1 MYSPTNEETE
11 RFSAEGYGA
20 IPVSRTVLADIKT
33 PIEVLRT
40 LMGVDSHC
48 YILESVENRQ
58 RWGRYTFLGFD
69 PILDIVCSDGRTEIR
84 ENGDTKVHEGDPTEV
99 IREVISRF
107 RSPRIEGMPPF
118 TGGLVGYFS
127 YDYIKYAE
135 PSLRIDA
142 RDDEGFE
149 DADLMLFDKVIAFDN
164 FRQTITVIVNMI
176 PGLRGYD
183 EASGLIDRII
193 ELIREGRVCEHQPLK
208 LGSDFV
214 PMHSEDRYC
223 EMVDVAKKRIKE
235 GDIFQVVLSNRLEA
249 EMEGSLLDVY
259 RVLRTT
265 NPSPYMFYFS
275 GSDIEVAGAS
285 PETLVKLKDGVLHTF
300 PLAGTRPRGRT
311 DEGDRRLE
319 RELLS
324 DEKEL
329 AEHNMLVDLG
339 RNDIGKV
346 SEFGSV
352 KVEKYME
359 IERFSHVMHIGSTVK
374 GEIRGDM
381 DALDAIEAVLPAGT
395 LSGAP
400 KLMACSII
408 DELEDCKRGIY
419 GGAIGYIDLT
429 GNMDVCIGI
438 RIAYRKN
445 GKVFVRSG
453 AGIVADS
460 VPENE
465 YRECMNKARAVVEAV
480 RTAAGGLE

>member
-20 IPVSRTVLADIKT
+20 IPVSRTVLADIRT

-107 RSPRIEGMPPF
+107 RSPRFEGMPPF

-183 EASGLIDRII
+183 EACGLIDRII
-193 ELIREGRVCEHQPLK
+193 DLIREGRVGEHQPLK

-214 PMHSEDRYC
+214 PMHSEERYC
-223 EMVDVAKKRIKE
+223 EMVDAAKKRIKE

-285 PETLVKLKDGVLHTF
+285 PETLVKLKGDETPRPHRRGGPEAREGA
-300 PLAGTRPRGRT
+300 PLRREGAGRT
-311 DEGDRRLE
+311 QHASGPGEERHREGIGVRIGEGREVHGDRE
-319 RELLS
+319 
-324 DEKEL
+324 
-329 AEHNMLVDLG
+329 
-339 RNDIGKV
+339 
-346 SEFGSV
+346 
-352 KVEKYME
+352 
-359 IERFSHVMHIGSTVK
+359 
-374 GEIRGDM
+374 
-381 DALDAIEAVLPAGT
+381 VLPRDAHR
-395 LSGAP
+395 LH
-400 KLMACSII
+400 
-408 DELEDCKRGIY
+408 RQ
-419 GGAIGYIDLT
+419 GGD
-429 GNMDVCIGI
+429 
-438 RIAYRKN
+438 
-445 GKVFVRSG
+445 
-453 AGIVADS
+453 
-460 VPENE
+460 P
-465 YRECMNKARAVVEAV
+465 
-480 RTAAGGLE
+480 